1 MNKVFLNGYLA
12 QDPKSRITPKGLD
25 QSNITVA
32 VDDLKNSDDTF
43 FIPCVVWGNSAK
55 FVNANLKKGSFV
67 AIDGRLSKRKYVNKN
82 GENAYIT
89 EVIVDNIR
97 SYNFKKNN
105 IDNSSTNNEI
115 ESDQNNKETLIEI
128 DNIINAHN
136 IDNNVSNENDVFNEK
151 EWDEIFEKYKEEGK

>member
-82 GENAYIT
+82 GENVYIT

>member
-82 GENAYIT
+82 GENVYIT

-136 IDNNVSNENDVFNEK
+136 VDNNVSNENDVFNEK

>member
-105 IDNSSTNNEI
+105 IDNSPTNNEI